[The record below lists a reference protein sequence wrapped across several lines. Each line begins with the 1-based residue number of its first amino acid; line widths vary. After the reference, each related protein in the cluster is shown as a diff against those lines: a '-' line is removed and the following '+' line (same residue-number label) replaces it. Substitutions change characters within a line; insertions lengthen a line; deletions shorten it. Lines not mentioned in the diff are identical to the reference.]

1 MSYGSPFAYCSTVAA
16 ALVIYVATSAVPF
29 FLHKQYIIIPI
40 KTAPPT
46 EPSTMATTLL
56 SSLCLL
62 STSICLG
69 GSETAIP
76 SPYDYSLVSSMLVY
90 YFCEQLHQ

>member
-46 EPSTMATTLL
+46 EPSTMQLHYFHLFA
-56 SSLCLL
+56 
-62 STSICLG
+62 
-69 GSETAIP
+69 
-76 SPYDYSLVSSMLVY
+76 YSLPVFVWEGLK
-90 YFCEQLHQ
+90 QLSLHLMIIL